1 MASLNLSEFQEVA
14 ERFQGL
20 VFLQFYYY
28 FFFVDEEPSTQKGIT
43 SLVLHFLCVWQI
55 HVCLIS

>member
-28 FFFVDEEPSTQKGIT
+28 FFMDEEPSTQKGIS